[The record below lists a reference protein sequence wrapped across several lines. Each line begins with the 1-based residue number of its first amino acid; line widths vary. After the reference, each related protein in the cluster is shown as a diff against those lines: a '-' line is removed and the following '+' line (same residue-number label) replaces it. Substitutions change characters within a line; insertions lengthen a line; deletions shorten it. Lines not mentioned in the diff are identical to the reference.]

1 MGADRGPEE
10 IIRGAIQ
17 AAASESLEV
26 VLVGPQ
32 AQVEAIVDAELRKTP
47 AARGRVSIAN
57 ATEIVGMTDQPSV
70 VARGKRN
77 SSIVVGL
84 NLIKSGAADAF
95 VSAGN
100 SGAVMAAALFT
111 LGRIKGIERPA
122 IGTIFPTLSGKTLL
136 IDMGAN
142 VDCKP
147 VWLLQF
153 AQMGAAY
160 MERLFAIQRPRV
172 ALLSN
177 GEEESKGSQL
187 TQDSYKLLKTSGL
200 NFVGN
205 LEGKDIPR
213 CTAHVLV
220 TDGFTGNVMVKLSEG
235 VGELIV
241 GFLKEAIGRHW
252 YLKLGALL
260 LSPAFHEIARRVDYA
275 EYGGAPLL
283 GVNGVVVIA
292 HGRSSAKAI
301 KNAVRIAAQAYNE
314 GLVPAI
320 SGQDLSPQPI
330 EQAAP

>member
-1 MGADRGPEE
+1 MGRRVAVDAMGADRGPEE
-10 IIRGAIQ
+10 IVRGAIQ
-17 AAASESLEV
+17 AATCESLDV
-26 VLVGPQ
+26 TLVGPQ
-32 AQVEAIVDAELRKTP
+32 AQVEAIVDAELRRLP
-47 AARGRVSIAN
+47 AVKGHVSVVN

-84 NLIKSGAADAF
+84 TLIKSGAADAF

-122 IGTIFPTLSGKTLL
+122 IATIFPTLSGKTLL
-136 IDMGAN
+136 IDAGAN

-153 AQMGAAY
+153 ARMGAAY
-160 MERLFAIQRPRV
+160 MERVFSIESPRI

-187 TQDSYKLLKTSGL
+187 IQDSYKLLKESGL

-213 CTAHVLV
+213 CVAHVLV

-235 VGELIV
+235 VAEIIV

-252 YLKLGALL
+252 YLKLGAL
-260 LSPAFHEIARRVDYA
+260 A
-275 EYGGAPLL
+275 EGA
-283 GVNGVVVIA
+283 
-292 HGRSSAKAI
+292 
-301 KNAVRIAAQAYNE
+301 RIASRK
-314 GLVPAI
+314 LWRH
-320 SGQDLSPQPI
+320 
-330 EQAAP
+330 